1 MTVTIDT
8 RQDLTLDNCF
18 KVAWQGHPVRI
29 GDTAAKCITEA
40 RTRLMKLIDDPD
52 VVIYGV
58 TTGYGQKA
66 KNQLTPEERKAHAA
80 RPPKPAAASWGDRV
94 PDRVAR
100 AIVFARLAN
109 FVEGHAA
116 VSPHIAQAVAE
127 MLAGGAM
134 PIVPARV
141 QGGAGEILSLSHL
154 FLDLA
159 SSHKLG
165 EKDSLSLVNGS
176 PSAAGLVAD
185 CALAARRR
193 LELSVKIVALA
204 IEG

>member
-1 MTVTIDT
+1 
-8 RQDLTLDNCF
+8 
-18 KVAWQGHPVRI
+18 
-29 GDTAAKCITEA
+29 
-40 RTRLMKLIDDPD
+40 MKLIDDPD

-80 RPPKPAAASWGDRV
+80 RPPKPAAASWGDPV

-134 PIVPARV
+134 PMPCRPGGKAGRARSSRC
-141 QGGAGEILSLSHL
+141 LTL

-193 LELSVKIVALA
+193 LELSAKIVALA
-204 IEG
+204 IEGFNAPLSHYDSALDEIWNNPHMTPGACSICAK